1 MEENTNVDH
10 IEYSFT
16 GGGLLHRLLTKI
28 GLARPLGWPG
38 VRIRAVSAIAITY
51 LPILIFSLIEG
62 VAWGH
67 SVRMPF
73 LLDFTETCRFL
84 LVGPLL
90 IASEAFVDPWI
101 IQSVRYV
108 RDRLTV
114 KDELPRFGKLIANAV
129 RLRDSYFVEFLLLI
143 GVFGWQWVEVSVIP
157 HSAMTSWHHLPSSES
172 PTNAYLWCVYIA
184 RPLVRFLWLR
194 WIWRYLVWSLFLVRL
209 ASMKLN
215 IVPTHPDKLGGLGI
229 IAAGHRQFTILALTF
244 GVQAASIV
252 GEQIMFEGKKLF
264 SFKEEIVGVVVIVLL
279 FFLTP
284 LLAFTGKLL
293 EAKRIGLFEYGA
305 FAEQVMSAFHA
316 KWICA
321 VKEKEQVLNTG
332 EVQSLSNLGTSYQVV
347 RNMSISLI
355 GKDNVMAFIFA
366 TLLPFVPLL
375 LTVYPFEELVKH
387 VLKVVI

>member
-1 MEENTNVDH
+1 MEENPKVDH

-16 GGGLLHRLLTKI
+16 GGGLLYSLLAKV
-28 GLARPLGWPG
+28 GLTSLVGWPG
-38 VRIRAVSAIAITY
+38 VRALAAVAITY
-51 LPILIFSLIEG
+51 LPILVLASIEG
-62 VAWGH
+62 VAWGQ
-67 SVRMPF
+67 SVRMP
-73 LLDFTETCRFL
+73 LLCDITETCRFL

-114 KDELPRFGKLIANAV
+114 RDELPRFEKSIAKAV
-129 RLRDSYFVEFLLLI
+129 RLRDSYFVEFFLLI
-143 GVFGWQWVEVSVIP
+143 GVFGWQWVEVSVVP
-157 HSAMTSWHHLPSSES
+157 HNAMTSWHCVPSGES
-172 PTNAYLWCVYIA
+172 PTNAYLWCVYIS
-184 RPLVRFLWLR
+184 RPLVRFLWFR

-209 ASMKLN
+209 ARMKLN

-252 GEQIMFEGKKLF
+252 GEQIIFEGKKLL
-264 SFKEEIVGVVVIVLL
+264 SFKEEVIGVVIIVLL

-284 LLAFTGKLL
+284 LLTFTGKLL

-305 FAEQVMSAFHA
+305 FAEQVTSAFHT
-316 KWICA
+316 KWIGS
-321 VKEKEQVLNTG
+321 VKEKEQVLATG
-332 EVQSLSNLGTSYQVV
+332 EVQSLSNLANTYQVV

-355 GKDNVMAFIFA
+355 GKDNALAFVLA